1 MQTRA
6 AIFRGTPYAIDV
18 VVLPTPIPHSGEALI
33 RVEACTLCASDRHT
47 FEGRRTTPV
56 PTVLGHE
63 IVGRIAA
70 FGPETPT
77 VDVSGRPLNVGD
89 RITWAVV
96 AACGRCVMCSRRL
109 PQKCLHAV
117 KYGHASL
124 ATERDLRGGLAEHCL
139 LAPGTAL
146 VRLPEELPLEVVC
159 PASCATATII
169 AALEAAETS
178 QPKRFGILGAGMLGL
193 TACAVA
199 RMRGAEA
206 ILCVDPAPERR
217 ALALA
222 FGATDA
228 VSPEEWEEATQ
239 RASAGLGL
247 DAVLEL
253 SGSSAAYEAGWRSL
267 RTGGTLVLVG
277 AVFPGDPVP
286 LLLEQVV
293 RRMMTIRGVH
303 NYAPH
308 HLADAV
314 AFLSE
319 WGTRFPF
326 DQLVTEWF
334 PLEQIAAAFDAA
346 RNPAAL
352 RIGIRLGESDASH

>member
-1 MQTRA
+1 MPTRA
-6 AIFRGTPYAIDV
+6 ALFRGTPHSIEV
-18 VVLPTPIPHSGEALI
+18 VELPTPIPQEGETLI

-77 VDVSGRPLNVGD
+77 LDVAGRQLTVGD
-89 RITWAVV
+89 RVTWAVV
-96 AACGRCVMCSRRL
+96 AACGRCALCVRGL
-109 PQKCLHAV
+109 PQKCQHAV
-117 KYGHASL
+117 KYGHAAL
-124 ATERDLRGGLAEHCL
+124 ATDRDLRGGLAEHCL

-146 VRLPEELPLEVVC
+146 VQLPEDLPLGVVG

-178 QPKRFGILGAGMLGL
+178 QPKRYGILGAGMLGL

-199 RMRGAEA
+199 RTRGAEA

-222 FGATDA
+222 FGATHA
-228 VSPEEWEEATQ
+228 VSPNEWDDAVQ
-239 RASAGLGL
+239 SASAGLGL

-253 SGSSAAYEAGWRSL
+253 SGNPVAYEAGWRSL

-293 RRMMTIRGVH
+293 RRMLTLRGVH
-303 NYAPH
+303 NYAPA
-308 HLADAV
+308 HLAEAV
-314 AFLSE
+314 AFLTAS
-319 WGTRFPF
+319 GTRFPF
-326 DQLVTEWF
+326 DRLVTNWF

-352 RIGIRLGESDASH
+352 RIGIQLLQPEASR